1 MNAATVVGRQSYL
14 GVFTLTLATLMY
26 EVLLTRIFS
35 VTMWYHFAF
44 VAISVAM
51 FGMTAGAVLV
61 YLFPNYFS
69 QERTKQQLTL
79 GALLFALS
87 IVVSFLTHLSIPFV
101 LDRSIVSLFSIAFT
115 YLVLSIPF
123 IFSGVCVCLALTRF
137 PRQVSGLYA
146 ADLLGAAAGCILLVF
161 TLDFTDGPTAVIV
174 VACLAS
180 ASSVFFALD
189 QRPPR
194 LLAIASLLT
203 LLLGFFAVAHTALVQ
218 KQIPLL
224 RLLWVKG
231 NLEPRPL
238 YEKWN
243 SFSRIRV
250 WGDPADASAP
260 FGWSLSNTYP
270 AERTVRQLFLDID
283 ALAGTVLTAFNGDL
297 NEIEHLKYDV
307 TNLVHYLRP
316 GSRVFVIGTGGG
328 RDILSALAFEQKSVM
343 GVEINKEII
352 RAVNGR
358 FGDFTGHL
366 DRDPRVTFVN
376 DEARSY
382 ITRVADRFDII
393 QSSLIDTFAATAAG
407 AFVLTENSLY
417 TVDAWNTFL
426 EHLTPRG
433 VLTFSWWYLGD
444 KPSEIYRLTSLATAS
459 LSRLGIT
466 DPRRHIVVVRHMNN
480 PIRGVGTLLVG
491 REPFSAQDLDLLEAT
506 TRQLRFEIVLSPRF
520 SSDSTFAT
528 IAHGKDLKTFAAK
541 FPTNITPPVD
551 DSPFFFNMLR
561 LRDAFNRDLW
571 GQAVHKFHMRAV
583 FVLCALLATV
593 VGLTALFIIV
603 PLILTTKK
611 NTLEGAL
618 PFFVFF
624 AAIGFGFMLVEISQ
638 MQRLI
643 IFLGHPTYGLSVVLL
658 ALLLSSGLG
667 SYFTRG
673 LNTARSAIL
682 ALAILLGVLI
692 VFGMLTPY
700 YIDVFRGSATT
711 SRIAVATGI
720 LFLPGLFM
728 GMAFPLGL
736 KAAALRSSSITPWLW
751 GINGATSVCASVLA
765 VVIAL
770 GSSISA
776 SFWAGFS
783 SYAVAFAALIWA
795 TATKDRS
802 ATGRT

>member
-1 MNAATVVGRQSYL
+1 MPP
-14 GVFTLTLATLMY
+14 
-26 EVLLTRIFS
+26 IFW
-35 VTMWYHFAF
+35 VPQR
-44 VAISVAM
+44 VAYCS
-51 FGMTAGAVLV
+51 
-61 YLFPNYFS
+61 S
-69 QERTKQQLTL
+69 S
-79 GALLFALS
+79 LS
-87 IVVSFLTHLSIPFV
+87 NI
-101 LDRSIVSLFSIAFT
+101 
-115 YLVLSIPF
+115 
-123 IFSGVCVCLALTRF
+123 
-137 PRQVSGLYA
+137 
-146 ADLLGAAAGCILLVF
+146 
-161 TLDFTDGPTAVIV
+161 TDGPTAVIV

-189 QRPPR
+189 QRLPAASGRR
-194 LLAIASLLT
+194 LLCSLCC
-203 LLLGFFAVAHTALVQ
+203 LGSLPSLIRPWFREQF
-218 KQIPLL
+218 PLL

-250 WGDPADASAP
+250 WGDPAEASAP

-328 RDILSALAFEQKSVM
+328 RDILSALAFEQKAVM

-417 TVDAWNTFL
+417 TVDAWKTFL

-506 TRQLRFEIVLSPRF
+506 TAS
-520 SSDSTFAT
+520 
-528 IAHGKDLKTFAAK
+528 
-541 FPTNITPPVD
+541 
-551 DSPFFFNMLR
+551 
-561 LRDAFNRDLW
+561 
-571 GQAVHKFHMRAV
+571 
-583 FVLCALLATV
+583 
-593 VGLTALFIIV
+593 
-603 PLILTTKK
+603 
-611 NTLEGAL
+611 
-618 PFFVFF
+618 
-624 AAIGFGFMLVEISQ
+624 
-638 MQRLI
+638 
-643 IFLGHPTYGLSVVLL
+643 
-658 ALLLSSGLG
+658 
-667 SYFTRG
+667 
-673 LNTARSAIL
+673 
-682 ALAILLGVLI
+682 
-692 VFGMLTPY
+692 
-700 YIDVFRGSATT
+700 
-711 SRIAVATGI
+711 
-720 LFLPGLFM
+720 
-728 GMAFPLGL
+728 
-736 KAAALRSSSITPWLW
+736 AAL
-751 GINGATSVCASVLA
+751 
-765 VVIAL
+765 
-770 GSSISA
+770 
-776 SFWAGFS
+776 
-783 SYAVAFAALIWA
+783 
-795 TATKDRS
+795 
-802 ATGRT
+802 